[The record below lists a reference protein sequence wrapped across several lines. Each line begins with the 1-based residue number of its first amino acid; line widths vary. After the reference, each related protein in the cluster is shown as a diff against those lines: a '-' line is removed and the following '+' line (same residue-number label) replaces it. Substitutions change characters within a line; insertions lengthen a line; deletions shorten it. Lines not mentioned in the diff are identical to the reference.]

1 MREIGE
7 LRMDNMREGGFGE
20 DVVAEPSGLALGV
33 LVACEG
39 GAGDGF
45 GEREVAFEVGGEFGD
60 AEGT

>member
-1 MREIGE
+1 
-7 LRMDNMREGGFGE
+7 MREGGFGE